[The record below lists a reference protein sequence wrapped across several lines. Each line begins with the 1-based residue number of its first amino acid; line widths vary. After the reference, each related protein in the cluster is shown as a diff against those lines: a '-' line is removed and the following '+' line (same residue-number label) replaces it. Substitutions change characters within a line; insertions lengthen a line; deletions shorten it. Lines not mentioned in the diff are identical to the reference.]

1 MLFAEKLC
9 TADFFSLN
17 EKKICLI
24 IFEINVRKLS
34 TRSKTEA
41 LSIMLLTLFFV
52 NMLPTLFFV
61 KRISNLVSLTVIDSV
76 IFRVAGIIF

>member
-1 MLFAEKLC
+1 M
-9 TADFFSLN
+9 SLN

-41 LSIMLLTLFFV
+41 LSIML
-52 NMLPTLFFV
+52 PTLFFV
-61 KRISNLVSLTVIDSV
+61 KGISNLVSLTVIDSV
-76 IFRVAGIIF
+76 IFKVAGIIFKIRLNRLPKKLNVKK